1 MRVLMRTFGT
11 TFVNLVN
18 LFLVIILLNLLH
30 FHLVLETSTIFTSA
44 QPLIT
49 TKSAT
54 YLLNL
59 YPDTSDSEIVSVT
72 PELKT
77 TKSYTST
84 MHINHMAFFGMDE
97 VKTTTQALAITSSV
111 DEVSTTIS
119 SVDEALTSTSP
130 DDEDFYYYD
139 YETTAK
145 PSAMPSNLTANS
157 SHESSHTTNK
167 IRLINDTG
175 NASTTKADVTKP
187 STVTV
192 DEVMIN
198 ISEDRTISPS
208 SVNVTADTTEQISS
222 ATVLAGKTTG
232 TSSSSKP
239 PITDNS
245 AFLQITSSTP
255 KDGTTASNIERK

>member
-1 MRVLMRTFGT
+1 MRTFWT

-18 LFLVIILLNLLH
+18 LFLVTILLNLLQSH
-30 FHLVLETSTIFTSA
+30 FILETSTIFTSA

-49 TKSAT
+49 TILAT

-59 YPDTSDSEIVSVT
+59 NPDTSDSDIVSVT
-72 PELKT
+72 PQLKT

-97 VKTTTQALAITSSV
+97 MKTTTQALTP
-111 DEVSTTIS
+111 TS
-119 SVDEALTSTSP
+119 SVDEALTSTTPGDDALTTTSS
-130 DDEDFYYYD
+130 DDEAFYYYD

-145 PSAMPSNLTANS
+145 PSAMPSNLTTNS
-157 SHESSHTTNK
+157 SPENSHTTNK
-167 IRLINDTG
+167 IRLINGTG
-175 NASTTKADVTKP
+175 NASTTKADVTNL

-208 SVNVTADTTEQISS
+208 SVNVMEDTTEQITN
-222 ATVLAGKTTG
+222 ATILPGKTTE

-245 AFLQITSSTP
+245 DFLQITSGTP
-255 KDGTTASNIERK
+255 KNGTTASNIQRK